1 VRTAIGC
8 NGRLTTDN
16 GRSALCWRR
25 AAGLGGR
32 INQRDHESATNLP
45 RWCLKTRAQD
55 YTLKCDFNRENRAKM
70 KTACA
75 TSRGVLRQIRD
86 VGKLSQN
93 YFAREFTSF
102 PRASSWQICQMLSQ
116 KSVVCCSS
124 RTKHEAGGP
133 LARPLNKQINAEMS
147 FTPHFELRTPH
158 FSFVIHHSCFVI
170 PPIPSPS
177 SQRTYNKVVRV
188 WPSVCH
194 NFLHLNSSQI
204 TFGGELGSTG

>member
-1 VRTAIGC
+1 MYTNCYLEIYRPSVVICPLPVAKQAVLRRRARRRIAVRTAIRC

-45 RWCLKTRAQD
+45 RWCLKIRAQD
-55 YTLKCDFNRENRAKM
+55 YTPKCDFNRENRAKM

-93 YFAREFTSF
+93 YLSLVF
-102 PRASSWQICQMLSQ
+102 PRFRRIKSWRICQMLSQ
-116 KSVVCCSS
+116 NS
-124 RTKHEAGGP
+124 RRRMKTWKCEAV
-133 LARPLNKQINAEMS
+133 K
-147 FTPHFELRTPH
+147 T
-158 FSFVIHHSCFVI
+158 
-170 PPIPSPS
+170 
-177 SQRTYNKVVRV
+177 
-188 WPSVCH
+188 
-194 NFLHLNSSQI
+194 
-204 TFGGELGSTG
+204 